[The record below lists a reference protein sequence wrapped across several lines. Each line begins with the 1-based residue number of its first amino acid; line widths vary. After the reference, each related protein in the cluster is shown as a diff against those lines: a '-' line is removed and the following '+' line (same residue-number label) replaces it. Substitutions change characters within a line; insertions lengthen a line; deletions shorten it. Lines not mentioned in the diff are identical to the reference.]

1 MANKYEAMFNLTSN
15 QGKAFKLSEIPFTS
29 IRLANHEK
37 PNNVLFNGQDKS
49 NGESTDG
56 DN

>member
-37 PNNVLFNGQDKS
+37 PNYVLFNGQDKS